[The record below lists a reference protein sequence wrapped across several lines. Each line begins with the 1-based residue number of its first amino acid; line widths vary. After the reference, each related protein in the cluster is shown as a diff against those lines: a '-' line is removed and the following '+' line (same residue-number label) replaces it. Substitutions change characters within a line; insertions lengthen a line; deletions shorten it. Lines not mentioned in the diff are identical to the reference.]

1 MRNHRHSRAPL
12 HGYQAGHERRRSSGG
27 VCPNIIA
34 YHLDIDG
41 SGQAEIQNLAYHVS
55 GQESET
61 DPWKL
66 LRKCQTKL
74 VNVVVRGMVFGG
86 QGHENVDVRGANRSR
101 IAVRQID
108 AAIRQAY
115 VVNDA
120 LDFACWNLPSNRL
133 LDLVT
138 EVGGL

>member
-1 MRNHRHSRAPL
+1 
-12 HGYQAGHERRRSSGG
+12 
-27 VCPNIIA
+27 
-34 YHLDIDG
+34 
-41 SGQAEIQNLAYHVS
+41 
-55 GQESET
+55 
-61 DPWKL
+61 
-66 LRKCQTKL
+66 
-74 VNVVVRGMVFGG
+74 MVFGG

-138 EVGGL
+138 EVGGLFNTHSGGSTQMKFESTAVYAGEEVSPQPWDQNRE